1 MVAVAGSS
9 KVPSTKRRASES
21 AAVDASSSNKR
32 TQEQQQQQ
40 AGQRSPK
47 SSQTV
52 LKYYIQFLSSFE
64 QREVRKF
71 EHIYFMGPH
80 AKKIKGKPDD
90 PVLNHGYDDE
100 RGDYHLVM
108 QDHLAYRY
116 EVLDTLGQGSFGQ
129 VVKCLDHK
137 TGQTVA
143 IKLIRNKK
151 RFHAQAMTEVKILKE
166 LVEWDPEDQFH
177 NIRMTDF
184 FYFRNHLCVAFE
196 CLSMN
201 LYEFIKS
208 NNFQGFSLSLIRRFT
223 IQILQSLCLLYEHKV
238 IHCDLKPENILLKHP
253 SKSTIKVI
261 DFGSSCLDSER
272 VYTYIQS
279 RFYRAPEVILGMTYG
294 LPIDMWSLGCIL
306 AELYTGYPI
315 FPGESE
321 QEQLACIMEVI
332 GVPDRYL
339 IERSSRRRLFFD
351 SSGNA
356 RIIPNS
362 RGKKRRPGTK
372 SVMQAL
378 RCHDRLFVDF
388 IERCLRWDPD
398 RRMRPHEALRHDWIK
413 QGMPMTASTSAG
425 TTHQHRSRHHS
436 TPKIAAG

>member
-1 MVAVAGSS
+1 M
-9 KVPSTKRRASES
+9 PPIKRRASES
-21 AAVDASSSNKR
+21 AAVDKR
-32 TQEQQQQQ
+32 NQEQ
-40 AGQRSPK
+40 APVRSPK
-47 SSQTV
+47 SSHTV
-52 LKYYIQFLSSFE
+52 LKYYKQFLSHYE
-64 QREVRKF
+64 QQEVAKYD
-71 EHIYFMGPH
+71 HIYFMGPH
-80 AKKIKGKPDD
+80 AKKINGRPDN
-90 PVLNHGYDDE
+90 PILNYGYDDD

-116 EVLDTLGQGSFGQ
+116 EVLDALGQGSFGQ

-151 RFHAQAMTEVKILKE
+151 RFHAQAATEVKILKD
-166 LVEWDPEDQFH
+166 LVRWDPDDQFH
-177 NIRMTDF
+177 NIRMTDY

-223 IQILQSLCLLYEHKV
+223 IQILQSLCLLHEHRV

-261 DFGSSCLDSER
+261 DFGSSCLESER

-306 AELYTGYPI
+306 AELYTGLPI

-321 QEQLACIMEVI
+321 QEQLACIMEI
-332 GVPDRYL
+332 LGVPDRYL
-339 IERSSRRRLFFD
+339 IDRSSRRRLFFD
-351 SSGNA
+351 SNGHA

-398 RRMRPHEALRHDWIK
+398 RRMRPHEALRHEWIK
-413 QGMPMTASTSAG
+413 RAVPMTVSTSG
-425 TTHQHRSRHHS
+425 TTQHRSKHLS
-436 TPKIAAG
+436 TPKIASG